1 MLKIINVKNVREAA
15 KKAGPLEKRTSI
27 KARKKNSK
35 KMWPLSSRGGGV
47 KH

>member
-1 MLKIINVKNVREAA
+1 MLKIINVKNV

-35 KMWPLSSRGGGV
+35 KMWPLSSKGGGV